1 MCLKSSDKGPYRGED
16 PELLMQGHGFNAWV
30 RRLRV
35 LMWPVAAEK
44 ERKKNPVMSGVAEDR
59 RGDCEEGSPLEAG
72 CGGRWAT
79 PQTLP
84 GPAGPQNWGEHLR
97 TGLNRLLSG
106 NLLH

>member
-1 MCLKSSDKGPYRGED
+1 MACCSRKRK
-16 PELLMQGHGFNAWV
+16 
-30 RRLRV
+30 
-35 LMWPVAAEK
+35 K
-44 ERKKNPVMSGVAEDR
+44 ERNPVMSGVAEDR